1 MSSTPREPATAGNG
15 ETKVAPLKSYRCIH
29 VCILV
34 TFVFS
39 YICLN
44 LIPYR
49 LNIAPINKRN
59 KTPSNSIE
67 SSFKFPKQLHQLWR
81 DRSSQLS
88 PDLALWLNNCQEVN
102 ADYVSNFYYD
112 ADIQEFIEKSYP
124 EYLPMFNSLYFGSR
138 RLTKSALDM
147 ARILIAY
154 HYGGIYMAVDYYCH
168 RPFTCLEDIVAQEL
182 QDYKSSNL
190 LLVGREPMALS
201 LLTQNKDR
209 TVGAEWL
216 MSTKKHPFFKWLLD
230 DRKKVYEEE
239 KDKPK
244 TKANKLQ
251 KQQKGPFSA
260 TIEHDIDRYRAAVIK
275 EMAKDTDLEELIDS
289 NFFLTAGEIFEL
301 PEGVLHPLID
311 STNKKLY
318 ATCEKVGKDAQEN
331 IKSAC
336 DNLYRGNVFNPAAE
350 TIAVHMWAKPGFMD
364 WFSIDTMY
372 RTITFNK
379 VEQKLP
385 PTLVCPKVKTKYFEG
400 AIDNTDWGR

>member
-1 MSSTPREPATAGNG
+1 MTPRDPTTSGNG
-15 ETKVAPLKSYRCIH
+15 EPQKVVPLSTYRCIH
-29 VCILV
+29 VCI
-34 TFVFS
+34 FVAFIFS

-49 LNIAPINKRN
+49 LNIAPIDKRN
-59 KTPSNSIE
+59 KPPVNHVISP
-67 SSFKFPKQLHQLWR
+67 FKFPKQLHQLWR

-88 PDLALWLNNCQEVN
+88 PDLALWLKNCQEVN
-102 ADYVSNFYYD
+102 SDYVSNFYYD
-112 ADIQEFIEKSYP
+112 ADIQEFIENYYP

-147 ARILIAY
+147 ARVLIAY

-182 QDYKSSNL
+182 KDYNSSNL
-190 LLVGREPMALS
+190 LLVGREPLALS

-230 DRKKVYEEE
+230 DRKNVFEQEQAKL
-239 KDKPK
+239 K
-244 TKANKLQ
+244 TKPGKF
-251 KQQKGPFSA
+251 QKGPFSA

-275 EMAKDTDLEELIDS
+275 EMAKDTDLEELIDG

-301 PEGVLHPLID
+301 PEGVLHPLVD

-318 ATCEKVGKDAQEN
+318 ATCEKVDQNAEEN

-336 DNLYRGNVFNPAAE
+336 NNLYLGKVFNPAAE

-372 RTITFNK
+372 RTIMFNR

-385 PTLVCPKVKTKYFEG
+385 PSLVCPKVKTKYFDG